1 MSPRNFWTDE
11 KVAELKKLHFSG
23 LSGSQI
29 ASRIGTTRSAAIA
42 KIHRLG
48 IQRGTWATKAAA
60 RERVRR
66 RQYKPRQKKR
76 EVKVKP
82 NPLLELL
89 ALPLPEEPK
98 DEIARTTIVD
108 RERHQCA
115 WVIGPPH
122 EMRCCGAPVVPGI
135 KSPYCIDHARRAYS
149 LPAVERR
156 EFIMPDIQ
164 DAIARK
170 QAREA
175 GEMQDAEPEKE
186 AA

>member
-1 MSPRNFWTDE
+1 MRFDFWTNDKIE
-11 KVAELKKLHFSG
+11 HLKKLHFAG
-23 LSGSQI
+23 LSASKI
-29 ASRIGTTRSAAIA
+29 ASRIGTTRSAVIG

-66 RQYKPRQKKR
+66 QSKPRQKRR
-76 EVKVKP
+76 EVKMKP
-82 NPLLELL
+82 NPLIELL

-108 RERHQCA
+108 REKDQCA
-115 WVIGPPH
+115 WIIGPSN
-122 EMRCCGAPVVPGI
+122 EMKCCGAPIVPGLS
-135 KSPYCIDHARRAYS
+135 SPYCIDHARRAYS
-149 LPAVERR
+149 LPAVERK
-156 EFIMPDIQ
+156 ELILQ
-164 DAIARK
+164 DMQQAIARK

-175 GEMQDAEPEKE
+175 GELQDAEKEKE

>member
-1 MSPRNFWTDE
+1 MGMGFWTE
-11 KVAELKKLHFSG
+11 GKIEQLKKLHFSG
-23 LSGSQI
+23 LSAGQI
-29 ASRIGTTRSAAIA
+29 GARIGATRNAVIA

-66 RQYKPRQKKR
+66 QSKPRQKKR
-76 EVKVKP
+76 EATMKP